1 MELLKV
7 DHVTMQFGG
16 LKAINDLNM
25 SVEKGE
31 IHGLLG
37 PNGSGKT
44 TCFNVISGVY
54 QATSGN
60 VVLEGQTING
70 RQRHEI
76 NQLGIARTF
85 QHISLFSTMNVL
97 ENVIV
102 GQHCRTGSGVV
113 SAILRTKKEREE
125 ERRMIDRAFELLDF
139 VGLSKRAGEL
149 ACNLPYGEQRLLEI
163 VRGLASQPK
172 LMMLDEASAGM
183 NSVEKDNLIRIIRA
197 ISAQGI
203 TILMIEHDMKLAM
216 SLSDQ
221 ITVLDHGAKIAE
233 GVPQEIQTNQKVIE
247 AYLGKGG
254 VSHVQNLLEVKEL
267 EHKYGA
273 IRSLKGVSLC
283 VNQGEVVALIGA
295 NGAGKTTLLRC
306 ISGILKPCGGSILF
320 EGKSIYGL
328 PSHAVAKRGIA
339 QVLESRHVFPKLTV
353 MENIQMGAFLRKDD
367 PKKIQEEVE
376 GLFEIFPRLK
386 ERITQLAG
394 TLSGGEQQMLVM
406 VRAMISNPRLLI
418 LDEPS
423 LGLAPI
429 FIDEVF
435 EIIPRLRGLG
445 STILLVEQN
454 ASMALAVADR
464 GYVMETGN
472 ITLEDTGAKLLEN
485 DQVRK
490 MYLGEE

>member
-16 LKAINDLNM
+16 LKAINELDM

-54 QATSGN
+54 QPTEGD
-60 VVLEGQTING
+60 VFLEGKKING
-70 RQRHEI
+70 NQKYQI

-102 GQHCRTGSGVV
+102 GQHCRTKSGLI
-113 SAILRTKKEREE
+113 SALVKTRAEREE
-125 ERRMIDRAFELLDF
+125 EKAMVERAYELLDF
-139 VGLSKRAGEL
+139 VGLTDRAGEL

-233 GVPQEIQTNQKVIE
+233 GLPQDIQTNQQVIE

-254 VSHVQNLLEVKEL
+254 VARAK
-267 EHKYGA
+267 
-273 IRSLKGVSLC
+273 
-283 VNQGEVVALIGA
+283 
-295 NGAGKTTLLRC
+295 
-306 ISGILKPCGGSILF
+306 
-320 EGKSIYGL
+320 
-328 PSHAVAKRGIA
+328 HA
-339 QVLESRHVFPKLTV
+339 
-353 MENIQMGAFLRKDD
+353 
-367 PKKIQEEVE
+367 
-376 GLFEIFPRLK
+376 
-386 ERITQLAG
+386 
-394 TLSGGEQQMLVM
+394 
-406 VRAMISNPRLLI
+406 
-418 LDEPS
+418 
-423 LGLAPI
+423 
-429 FIDEVF
+429 
-435 EIIPRLRGLG
+435 
-445 STILLVEQN
+445 
-454 ASMALAVADR
+454 AS
-464 GYVMETGN
+464 
-472 ITLEDTGAKLLEN
+472 
-485 DQVRK
+485 
-490 MYLGEE
+490 